1 MNKPIVSV
9 IMSAYNHERFVAS
22 AMRSVMNQTLEEFEF
37 LIADDGSQDSTAD
50 VIEKY
55 VNTLGDPRIRF
66 SQNEQNRGAYVV
78 LNELLDECRGDFIAL
93 INSDDVFEPHK
104 LERQLGHI
112 TADKNLAASFTWV
125 KLIDESGQPF
135 EDCRNSFNGLY
146 DQRNRTR
153 AQWLQHFFYE
163 GNCLCHPTIMARRKK
178 FNLRFDTRL
187 CKLPDLDMW
196 VRLLM
201 EENIEVL
208 PQRLTRFRVRAD
220 ESNLSGYRPD
230 TLSLIQLELPVVLD
244 HFAHLSADDCEAVF
258 GYTGSEAV
266 RAYAACT
273 AALDGPPAARAWGIR
288 GLFTLLGNEKAHNE
302 LSILGFDEGVLFR
315 LGAKEDV
322 YSVLPHRA
330 QLYYADAAIVEK
342 AGAFVTDAF
351 EEQRSFTLPASSYYL
366 FAHKFE
372 LHQHVQALRFDP
384 AAQPCRVRLKHAL
397 LKGPDGPPIDLLKSA
412 SHNGKEESG
421 WVLFESF
428 DPSFFFLLE
437 EAVTAD
443 QLDIAGEW
451 SFIDP
456 AKLLHRY
463 GVS

>member
-9 IMSAYNHERFVAS
+9 IMSAYNHERFVAT

-37 LIADDGSQDSTAD
+37 LIADDGSEDSTAD

-55 VNTLGDPRIRF
+55 AKTLNDPRIRF
-66 SQNEQNRGAYVV
+66 TRNEKNRGAFVV
-78 LNELLDECRGDFIAL
+78 LNELLDECRGDYIAL
-93 INSDDVFEPHK
+93 INSDDLFEPHK

-112 TADKNLAASFTWV
+112 SADKNLAASFTWV
-125 KLIDESGQPF
+125 KLIDECGQPF
-135 EDCRNSFNGLY
+135 EDGRNSFSGLY

-153 AQWLQHFFYE
+153 TQWLQHFFYK

-187 CKLPDLDMW
+187 SKLPDLDMW

-201 EENIEVL
+201 DENIEVL
-208 PQRLTRFRVRAD
+208 PERLTRFRVQAD

-273 AALDGPPAARAWGIR
+273 AALDGPPAARAWGMR
-288 GLFTLLGNEKAHNE
+288 GLFALLGNEDARNE
-302 LSILGFDEGVLFR
+302 LAALGFDEGILFS
-315 LGAKEDV
+315 LGAKQDV

-330 QLYYADAAIVEK
+330 QLYYADTPFVEK
-342 AGAFVTDAF
+342 AGAFLSDAF
-351 EEQRSFTLPASSYYL
+351 EEERSFTLPASSYYL
-366 FAHKFE
+366 FAHKFQ
-372 LHQHVQALRFDP
+372 LRQQVKALRFDP
-384 AAQPCRVRLKHAL
+384 ATQPCRVRLKRAL
-397 LKGPDGPPIDLLKSA
+397 IKRADGQTIDLLKTA
-412 SHNGKEESG
+412 SHNGKTENG

-428 DPSFFFLLE
+428 DPSYFFLLE
-437 EAVTAD
+437 EAAQVD
-443 QLDIAGEW
+443 VFDVAGEW
-451 SFIDP
+451 SFINP
-456 AKLLHRY
+456 ADLLHHY